1 MFRDQQQCTVLVA
14 FCRFGAADRLSGF
27 DSSFVSAAQAP
38 APNTSNGATD
48 AARRVAALAL
58 GSCSRARRY
67 VQLIASRGQL
77 LFNDELNKS
86 LESWVR
92 QSGTSRMNNTRSRL
106 GYRWS
111 MLCNPPIC
119 AQCHTALTV
128 KFPAILLGHSVLL
141 ERAGGCRTWPRPP
154 TFHCDRAE
162 RLLARGRKWVI
173 SLARYGRGGG
183 HWVGVG

>member
-1 MFRDQQQCTVLVA
+1 M
-14 FCRFGAADRLSGF
+14 ADIPPGN
-27 DSSFVSAAQAP
+27 VE
-38 APNTSNGATD
+38 NGEKLFK
-48 AARRVAALAL
+48 AR
-58 GSCSRARRY
+58 
-67 VQLIASRGQL
+67 
-77 LFNDELNKS
+77 
-86 LESWVR
+86 
-92 QSGTSRMNNTRSRL
+92 
-106 GYRWS
+106 
-111 MLCNPPIC
+111 C